1 MVDYHLD
8 GNVEYL
14 THVLSKWPTPMMGGA
29 LTAPPG
35 REEIHHNLRNFSEG
49 LQAPR
54 RLVSDKSGRM
64 NKFASLTS
72 RVACSIISNGNP
84 SQTYDGSAN
93 TYGTATCDGTAGRTG
108 AVREQGYRG

>member
-14 THVLSKWPTPMMGGA
+14 THVLSKWPTPMRGGA
-29 LTAPPG
+29 LTAP
-35 REEIHHNLRNFSEG
+35 RVAKRSIITSETFPKDF
-49 LQAPR
+49 QAPR

-64 NKFASLTS
+64 NRFASLTS

-93 TYGTATCDGTAGRTG
+93 TYGTATRSEEHTSELQSRFGIS
-108 AVREQGYRG
+108 

>member
-1 MVDYHLD
+1 MR
-8 GNVEYL
+8 
-14 THVLSKWPTPMMGGA
+14 GGA

-72 RVACSIISNGNP
+72 RVAMRPHQQRQRIA
-84 SQTYDGSAN
+84 DL
-93 TYGTATCDGTAGRTG
+93 
-108 AVREQGYRG
+108 